1 MGAAAPFAR
10 VARDR
15 VRALRTSKPAVD
27 EKPRELKRWAPVGQQ
42 PVERSEANS

>member
-15 VRALRTSKPAVD
+15 VRGMMPSKPAAE
-27 EKPRELKRWAPVGQQ
+27 EKPREMKRWAPVGQP